1 MDGCMHKRFPV
12 IQFIYL
18 ELNDILGYVIY
29 LSYDILGYVIY
40 LSYVIVQRKNLKCIN
55 EP

>member
-1 MDGCMHKRFPV
+1 MDGCMHKRFPI

-18 ELNDILGYVIY
+18 ELN
-29 LSYDILGYVIY
+29 DILGYVIY